1 MSHAYTTPLPEP
13 IKRAVEISKLTIMKD
28 GAWIDWDNQFNVRG
42 SKSSSQEDLN
52 EALKKT
58 CQYIVCR
65 DTIKKFHDKYE
76 EQAYYSTLGITRN
89 PYGDFKLFKE
99 YAKQVILQNES
110 SFMDK
115 AITGYVKLCK
125 SNNVT
130 NYGELF
136 SS

>member
-1 MSHAYTTPLPEP
+1 
-13 IKRAVEISKLTIMKD
+13 MKD

-65 DTIKKFHDKYE
+65 DTIKKFHAKYE
-76 EQAYYSTLGITRN
+76 EQAYYSTLEMTGN
-89 PYGDFKLFKE
+89 PYNDFEIFKE
-99 YAKQVILQNES
+99 YAEQVILQNEP
-110 SFMDK
+110 SFMEK
-115 AITGYVKLCK
+115 ATTGYVGLCK

-136 SS
+136 SSQ

>member
-1 MSHAYTTPLPEP
+1 MSHTYTTPLKEP
-13 IKRAVEISKLTIMKD
+13 VKRAVDISKSSIMKD

-76 EQAYYSTLGITRN
+76 ERAYYSTLGIEN
-89 PYGDFKLFKE
+89 PYNDFEMFKR
-99 YAKQVILQNES
+99 YAKQAILENEP
-110 SFMDK
+110 SFMEE
-115 AITGYVKLCK
+115 AVEGYVRLCE

-136 SS
+136 SF